1 MSTANAKDMTANPGT
16 RRVVETAVAVHVGF
30 VDAFGFVLLGGFFVS
45 SINATTTTTGVA
57 LGGGTWGVLGLGAA
71 IIGGF
76 LVGVVTA
83 AVVGHRWTHRRVSR
97 VLLLVAGLLAAG
109 GAIHWFTAAPVVI
122 GFFLALAMGA
132 ENTLL
137 ETGGLLIET
146 AQRITDRLL
155 AKESHQWLHY
165 LRLWSAVTLGAIL
178 GAWAYRVLGFN
189 SLWIAVGAALLA
201 GCVLGN
207 APAGGTGPRR
217 DG

>member
-1 MSTANAKDMTANPGT
+1 MTANPGT

-45 SINATTTTTGVA
+45 SINATTTTAGVA

-71 IIGGF
+71 IVGGF

-83 AVVGHRWTHRRVSR
+83 AVVGHRWTRQRVSR
-97 VLLLVAGLLAAG
+97 VLFLVAGLLAAG

-122 GFFLALAMGA
+122 GFVLALAMGA

-137 ETGGLLIET
+137 ETGGLLVET

-155 AKESHQWLHY
+155 TKEAHQWLHY
-165 LRLWSAVTLGAIL
+165 LWLWGAVTLGAIL
-178 GAWAYRVLGFN
+178 GAWAYRLLAFD

-207 APAGGTGPRR
+207 APAGGTDPRR
-217 DG
+217 DGESCPDRTV